1 MTYFF
6 DPYSG
11 GHRRGRPSDAIMVS
25 AAELQKLQQMAAHLE
40 QENRELKATIERLTQ
55 ELRQKTQEIEIKEEA
70 LRKQSE
76 YQKQLEAEVVFL
88 RAALAEA
95 NEKSAPAKSAPGK
108 SAPGAENS
116 SWQDRYLRLQA
127 DLDNLRR
134 RLEQRSNAEVAENR
148 RQILA
153 DMLPLADHLDLAL
166 QHLPQTEDPQVRNF
180 IANIEATRRAFLE
193 TLRRYGVDRIEP
205 LHEPFDPGRHEA
217 VGATSSESVPADHVV
232 SVVQAGYSEGDR
244 LIRPARVLISSGSA
258 QSGQTSETD
267 RKEGQK

>member
-6 DPYSG
+6 DPY
-11 GHRRGRPSDAIMVS
+11 HRRRGPSDAVMVS
-25 AAELQKLQQMAAHLE
+25 AAELQRLQQMAARLE
-40 QENRELKATIERLTQ
+40 QENQELKAMVERLNQ
-55 ELRQKTQEIEIKEEA
+55 EVRQKTQELEIQEEA
-70 LRKQSE
+70 LREQSE

-95 NEKSAPAKSAPGK
+95 NQKSAS
-108 SAPGAENS
+108 GAENS
-116 SWQDRYLRLQA
+116 FWQDRYLRLQA
-127 DLDNLRR
+127 ELDTLRR
-134 RLEQRSNAEVAENR
+134 RLEQRSNAEIAENR

-217 VGATSSESVPADHVV
+217 VGATSSESVPTDHVV
-232 SVVQAGYSEGDR
+232 AVVQAGYSEGDR
-244 LIRPARVLISSGSA
+244 LIRPARVLVSSGSG
-258 QSGQTSETD
+258 QSGQSPETD
-267 RKEGQK
+267 RKEE